1 MWAHSSGTYEAEI
14 GSMKGVFN
22 MQVNKGQL
30 LSVDNSNY
38 EALIGT
44 YPHLEGVQMNDNA
57 AKPQLPV
64 DVVLGGGEYARI
76 KTDSRPQIGKEGEP
90 VAELTKNYMTTIT
103 CCWHKL
109 ARTTTS
115 NSELELA
122 DSDEHDQE
130 SVYSERTI
138 QTYHLWMNASILAHH
153 YRIDY
158 GTFSSANV
166 PFL

>member
-1 MWAHSSGTYEAEI
+1 MRNQLPSPYRFWSWELLCFRQAGWVVKVETYRCELTRVEHLETYEAEI

-90 VAELTKNYMTTIT
+90 VAELTK
-103 CCWHKL
+103 
-109 ARTTTS
+109 
-115 NSELELA
+115 LEWFIMSPGEEF
-122 DSDEHDQE
+122 D
-130 SVYSERTI
+130 
-138 QTYHLWMNASILAHH
+138 HH
-153 YRIDY
+153 YMLLTQTSQNDY
-158 GTFSSANV
+158 V
-166 PFL
+166 